1 MKKIVGT
8 MLLLVAMTA
17 LPIAA
22 SAEILK
28 KDPAPPASP
37 ALTEYTQA
45 VDMIFLQKDY
55 GSAHPTYGLSTK
67 RPPSRSFQKTAESMA
82 YLFSMALIDYN
93 QSVDMFF
100 REEGFHEINPILGP
114 HPSRGEMAAFGLIS
128 VGLTYLLIEVLP
140 ERWRRVAI
148 DSIIASEKMN
158 IEENRRVYQGWNT
171 GGPPLRGRALSG
183 IPIVLSF
190 RF

>member
-1 MKKIVGT
+1 MKTIVGAI
-8 MLLLVAMTA
+8 LLLAAMTA
-17 LPIAA
+17 LPLAA
-22 SAEILK
+22 SAELLK
-28 KDPAPPASP
+28 KGPTLPASP
-37 ALTEYTQA
+37 APTKSGQA
-45 VDMIFLQKDY
+45 ADMIFLQEDY
-55 GSAHPTYGLSTK
+55 RAEHPTYGLSTG
-67 RPPSRSFQKTAESMA
+67 RLSPSTFQKTAEGMA
-82 YLFSMALIDYN
+82 FLFSMALIDYN

-100 REEGFHEINPILGP
+100 REEGFVEINPILGA

-140 ERWRRVAI
+140 ERWRRIAI

-171 GGPPLRGRALSG
+171 GGPPLRGRAING

>member
-1 MKKIVGT
+1 MKTIVST
-8 MLLLVAMTA
+8 ILLLAAVTT
-17 LPIAA
+17 LPLAA
-22 SAEILK
+22 AAEVLK
-28 KDPAPPASP
+28 KGPSHPAAPN
-37 ALTEYTQA
+37 LTEYGKA
-45 VDMIFLQKDY
+45 VDIIFLHEDY
-55 GSAHPTYGLSTK
+55 GTAKPTYGLSTG
-67 RPPSRSFQKTAESMA
+67 RLSPSSFKKTAESMA
-82 YLFSMALIDYN
+82 FLFSMALIDYN

-100 REEGFHEINPILGP
+100 REEGYVEINPILGA
-114 HPSRGEMAAFGLIS
+114 HPSRSEMAAFGLIS

-183 IPIVLSF
+183 IPLVLSF